1 MFVTTSLYWDK
12 RTENEKDGISWT
24 RSEYVEYEGEQIE
37 QIPIVTKF
45 LECFRSPAPG
55 PARPLRTV
63 VTPNDQERGP
73 PETEED
79 KKVNALRDEISK
91 RFKKHLEK
99 AKNNEATSASESEAP
114 KRKIA
119 IQTNAEGNRKV
130 PLLRPV
136 LKKHPVQTNT
146 ALCG

>member
-1 MFVTTSLYWDK
+1 M
-12 RTENEKDGISWT
+12 
-24 RSEYVEYEGEQIE
+24 

-45 LECFRSPAPG
+45 LESFRSTAPG

-99 AKNNEATSASESEAP
+99 AKNHEVISASESEAP
-114 KRKIA
+114 KRN
-119 IQTNAEGNRKV
+119 IQSKPMPR
-130 PLLRPV
+130 
-136 LKKHPVQTNT
+136 KHPVQQIPPLRLTCKPILHG
-146 ALCG
+146 AAVGRLLSPELAVR